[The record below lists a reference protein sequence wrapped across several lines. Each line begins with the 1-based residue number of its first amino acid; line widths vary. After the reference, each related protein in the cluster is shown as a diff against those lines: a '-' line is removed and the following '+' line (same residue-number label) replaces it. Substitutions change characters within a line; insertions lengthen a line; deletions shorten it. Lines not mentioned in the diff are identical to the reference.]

1 MLLVTM
7 VAAVVYDGEGSSHED
22 HNGICEMVMM
32 MMMVAVVIMVIVVVV
47 LMVMVVVLVIKAV
60 INMSCYIHAS

>member
-32 MMMVAVVIMVIVVVV
+32 MVVAVVIMVIVVVV

-60 INMSCYIHAS
+60 IHMSCYIHAS